1 MCEAVYRKTG
11 TEALTE
17 QGDESISHRLL
28 QTDCNAPKDR
38 ISKTERS
45 TRFLPSP
52 PSPLRDNDDFF
63 FLRRDVDCFTRSCR
77 FFPFLSQRAN

>member
-1 MCEAVYRKTG
+1 
-11 TEALTE
+11 LTE

-28 QTDCNAPKDR
+28 QTDCNAPNDR

-45 TRFLPSP
+45 YALFAKP

-63 FLRRDVDCFTRSCR
+63 FLRRDVDCFHLVL
-77 FFPFLSQRAN
+77 PFLSIPLTTCELRTAQVAPQEP